1 MSNSSRR
8 SFLKSAAAAPIA
20 AAFAPSITSS
30 LSAALPASGMQPMG
44 APAYSGG
51 TPKKSMLISL
61 VQPKELPI
69 ADKFKVAR
77 DAGFV
82 AMEMH
87 TVEDQAEAEA
97 AKKASEAVSYTHLTL
112 PTIYSV

>member
-1 MSNSSRR
+1 MSNAPSNTPSRR
-8 SFLKSAAAAPIA
+8 SFLKTAAAAPLA

-30 LSAALPASGMQPMG
+30 LSAVSLDDAVQSG
-44 APAYSGG
+44 APAYAGG

-69 ADKFKVAR
+69 ADKFKIAR

-97 AKKASEAVSYTHLTL
+97 AKKASEETG
-112 PTIYSV
+112 

>member
-1 MSNSSRR
+1 MSNASSRR
-8 SFLKSAAAAPIA
+8 SFLKSAAAAPLA

-30 LSAALPASGMQPMG
+30 LSAVQPSG

-61 VQPKELPI
+61 VQPKELSL
-69 ADKFKVAR
+69 ADKFKIAR

-82 AMEMH
+82 GMEMH

-97 AKKASEAVSYTHLTL
+97 AKKASEETGVKIH
-112 PTIYSV
+112 SVM